1 MPQIGQR
8 PHNPVIAPGPI
19 LLGHANNQFLN
30 FSVDPWP
37 ARGSPFLRAIELA
50 GDEPSVPC
58 QDGVR
63 QGGSRHLA
71 ECLATQSTANLAK
84 LRSLRVRKLQ
94 PPLQLAPQDPVF
106 SSQILIPQQQLMVH
120 RPRNVGQDTCPLHE
134 SPPICPPIREGALDR
149 PKKPSG
155 RHAARLRRDGITA
168 RLSCSFNFLATR
180 STFECGG
187 PRVYSYKELLR
198 AVAHE
203 AGLKPMLIPIP
214 FAAWH
219 ALAWFSEM
227 LPNPPVTR
235 NQVELMQVDNV
246 SSPEMP
252 GFGELGISPH
262 AVEEILQEMLW
273 DH

>member
-8 PHNPVIAPGPI
+8 PHNPIIAPGPI

-71 ECLATQSTANLAK
+71 ECLATQSTANLAE
-84 LRSLRVRKLQ
+84 LRSLCVRELQ
-94 PPLQLAPQDPVF
+94 PPLQLAPQNPVF
-106 SSQILIPQQQLMVH
+106 SSQILVPQQQLMVH
-120 RPRNVGQDTCPLHE
+120 RPSDVGQDTCPLHA

-168 RLSCSFNFLATR
+168 RLSCSLIFWPHERHLGSVDKPGA
-180 STFECGG
+180 
-187 PRVYSYKELLR
+187 LR
-198 AVAHE
+198 E
-203 AGLKPMLIPIP
+203 
-214 FAAWH
+214 
-219 ALAWFSEM
+219 
-227 LPNPPVTR
+227 PVTGTQDESG
-235 NQVELMQVDNV
+235 N
-246 SSPEMP
+246 PEERRRSQSRP
-252 GFGELGISPH
+252 QPPRLVP
-262 AVEEILQEMLW
+262 LP
-273 DH
+273 